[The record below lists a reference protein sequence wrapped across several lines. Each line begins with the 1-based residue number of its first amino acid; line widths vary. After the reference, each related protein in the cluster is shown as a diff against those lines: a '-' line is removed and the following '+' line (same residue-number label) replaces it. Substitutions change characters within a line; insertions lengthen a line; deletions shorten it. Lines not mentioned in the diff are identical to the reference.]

1 METIT
6 PGSSVSCVEEHGEV
20 HFAISGF
27 WELEAM
33 HSFLEQLNE
42 ASMPMVRARQPI
54 RVLGD
59 MEGFVPQS
67 REAGDA
73 IRNHLMNACK
83 FGLERI
89 AILKGSPLT
98 KMQYKRLSAGLEVGF
113 FDDKGEATDWLRA

>member
-1 METIT
+1 METIA
-6 PGSSVSCVEEHGEV
+6 PSSSVSFDESYGEV

-33 HSFLEQLNE
+33 HGFLEQLNE
-42 ASMPMVRARQPI
+42 ASLPIIKARQPI

-59 MEGFVPQS
+59 MDGFVPQS

-73 IRNHLMNACK
+73 IRDHLMNARK

-98 KMQYKRLSAGLEVGF
+98 KMQYKRLSAGIDVGF